1 MMYQIIAEPI
11 VVLSTFS
18 DVHSPDY
25 NAEISLDSR
34 SDLVWRRSSLD
45 CFVSRLKYT
54 GEIDVRMNDVPSFF
68 VMPVVAAVHLHL
80 QFLL

>member
-18 DVHSPDY
+18 DVHSPD
-25 NAEISLDSR
+25 NNTEISLDSR

-54 GEIDVRMNDVPSFF
+54 GVIDVRVKDVPSVF
-68 VMPVVAAVHLHL
+68 VMLDVAAAQPHL
-80 QFLL
+80 QILL